1 MPDYLIEPSDP
12 THPDAIVLLAALSE
26 TLAALTG
33 SSGRQSFNNDD
44 VRAEGATFLLARNAS
59 GAAIGCV
66 ACRPLK
72 PGIAEIKRLFAL
84 PDNPGAG
91 SQLLS
96 AAERFARDAGYD
108 QAWLETRRTN
118 PRAVE
123 FYLRR
128 GYGIIDNYGRYVGQE
143 DAVCFAK
150 PLQEEGEDDAQRA

>member
-1 MPDYLIEPSDP
+1 MPDYLIEPCDP
-12 THPDAIVLLAALSE
+12 THPDAIPLLAALSE

-33 SSGRQSFNNDD
+33 SSGRQSFDNDD
-44 VRAEGATFLLARNAS
+44 VRAEGATFLLARNGD
-59 GAAIGCV
+59 GAAVGCV
-66 ACRPLK
+66 ACRPLR

-96 AAERFARDAGYD
+96 AAERFAREFGYQ

-118 PRAVE
+118 SRAVE

-128 GYGIIDNYGRYVGQE
+128 GYQIIDNYGRYVGQE
-143 DAVCFAK
+143 DAVCFARD
-150 PLQEEGEDDAQRA
+150 LQDAARHAERA

>member
-1 MPDYLIEPSDP
+1 MSDYLIEPSDP

-33 SSGRQSFNNDD
+33 SSGKQSFDNDD
-44 VRAEGATFLLARNAS
+44 VRVKGAIFLLARNAS
-59 GAAIGCV
+59 GVAIGCV
-66 ACRPLK
+66 ACRPLQ
-72 PGIAEIKRLFAL
+72 PGVAEIKRLFAL

-96 AAERFARDAGYD
+96 AAERFARDFGYQ

-128 GYGIIDNYGRYVGQE
+128 GYEIIDNYGRYVGQE
-143 DAVCFAK
+143 DAVCFART
-150 PLQEEGEDDAQRA
+150 LQDEDAAHAQRA

>member
-1 MPDYLIEPSDP
+1 
-12 THPDAIVLLAALSE
+12 
-26 TLAALTG
+26 
-33 SSGRQSFNNDD
+33 
-44 VRAEGATFLLARNAS
+44 
-59 GAAIGCV
+59 AIGCV

-128 GYGIIDNYGRYVGQE
+128 GYEIIDNYGRYVGQE

>member
-12 THPDAIVLLAALSE
+12 THPDAIPLLAALSE

-33 SSGRQSFNNDD
+33 SSGRQSFDNED
-44 VRAEGATFLLARNAS
+44 VRVEGATFLLARNAD

-66 ACRPLK
+66 ACRPLR
-72 PGIAEIKRLFAL
+72 PGVAEIKRLFAL
-84 PDNPGAG
+84 PNNPGAG

-96 AAERFARDAGYD
+96 AAERFAREFGYQ

-128 GYGIIDNYGRYVGQE
+128 GYQIIDNYGRYAGQE
-143 DAVCFAK
+143 DAVCFAR
-150 PLQEEGEDDAQRA
+150 PLQEEAPPHAERP

>member
-59 GAAIGCV
+59 GTAIGCV

-96 AAERFARDAGYD
+96 AAERFARGRVLPA
-108 QAWLETRRTN
+108 
-118 PRAVE
+118 PRLRDYRQLRA
-123 FYLRR
+123 LRR
-128 GYGIIDNYGRYVGQE
+128 AGGCGLLRKTTSGKGR
-143 DAVCFAK
+143 
-150 PLQEEGEDDAQRA
+150 R

>member
-59 GAAIGCV
+59 GTAIGCV

-118 PRAVE
+118 PR
-123 FYLRR
+123 
-128 GYGIIDNYGRYVGQE
+128 
-143 DAVCFAK
+143 
-150 PLQEEGEDDAQRA
+150 